1 MISPNL
7 YHITNFYIIFYSA
20 IKCPNCIIGCI
31 LPIHSLDYN
40 STWACQLTEHGEKG
54 CGHEMTKEA
63 VEALVDEIEEELNE
77 INTSGEFQYYSDFI
91 QRYSDIYLHRNH
103 YLIMTAARFV
113 FTTLTIE
120 FNFYKNKLNRNALI
134 PISGILVFHVKM
146 NIPKTNI
153 AIFLF
158 LVENLASG

>member
-77 INTSGEFQYYSDFI
+77 INASGEFQYYSDFI

-113 FTTLTIE
+113 FTSVIPKFMKFSQGTL
-120 FNFYKNKLNRNALI
+120 ALI
-134 PISGILVFHVKM
+134 NNLTMPRGAYFQIFKEI
-146 NIPKTNI
+146 IPNSKFAVI
-153 AIFLF
+153 I
-158 LVENLASG
+158 